1 LTYLA
6 RLLKQQKTDSFDLGG
21 MLIPYKEYH
30 YDDAFF
36 TVIDEEHNKHIIA
49 INLLSDSYSL
59 NNGLSIGHTKEQ
71 VFELCGEP
79 TFTDFDYSGAKVISY
94 FSEEYM
100 MGLFISARSRIVI
113 EIQLYRAFDY
123 IWCILTQVTA
133 QIFLFSPNYCIIE
146 YPLSIC
152 YNSIVLFV

>member
-1 LTYLA
+1 MESDEGLIFDLFGTTFETT
-6 RLLKQQKTDSFDLGG
+6 KDSFDFGG

-79 TFTDFDYSGAKVISY
+79 TFTDFDYSGAEVISY

-100 MGLFISARSRIVI
+100 MGLYISARSGVVI
-113 EIQLYRAFDY
+113 EIQLYRAFD
-123 IWCILTQVTA
+123 
-133 QIFLFSPNYCIIE
+133 
-146 YPLSIC
+146 
-152 YNSIVLFV
+152 